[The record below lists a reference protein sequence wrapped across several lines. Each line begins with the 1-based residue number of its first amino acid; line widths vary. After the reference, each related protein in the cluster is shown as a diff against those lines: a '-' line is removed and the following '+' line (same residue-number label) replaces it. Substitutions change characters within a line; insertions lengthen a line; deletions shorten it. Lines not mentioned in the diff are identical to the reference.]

1 MGRFQ
6 RQKCSKLPVVYQRN
20 TWILQRLV
28 LGAHEAATFT
38 VAFILDGFQGRDR
51 AVLVNTG
58 TISGRQLSHAEKMVT
73 IAHEA
78 GHYVLHY
85 GNKETKQL
93 FFRFSKGPSFCRE
106 EEVEPAPFNLKE
118 EQRLYFHLLADVTQ
132 GPVLNAWSWMARG
145 QHRLANQF
153 DVTESLVRLR
163 AQMFGL

>member
-28 LGAHEAATFT
+28 FRSPRGGDLYGCFYP
-38 VAFILDGFQGRDR
+38 DGFQGRDR

-106 EEVEPAPFNLKE
+106 EEIEPAPFNLKE
-118 EQRLYFHLLADVTQ
+118 DQATLFAACLLMPQ
-132 GPVLNAWSWMARG
+132 GPFLNAWSRTARDEY
-145 QHRLANQF
+145 RLANQF